1 MSEKI
6 ESLVVTC
13 IEADKPTRNDRIY
26 SKECMSKMVEMIN
39 EQASQGKM
47 WVTNSLPE
55 GPETPLHDICMNVK
69 KASLE
74 DDKIKIDVKYFKNP
88 LLTEENIIGL
98 LKSDKFQVIP
108 RCTGSIDEKSVVTI
122 DEVYGF
128 SICAKDPDVPYN
140 YKEPNDR

>member
-1 MSEKI
+1 MTEKI
-6 ESLVVTC
+6 ESIVVSC
-13 IEADKPTRNDRIY
+13 IEADKPTRNGRIY

-55 GPETPLHDICMNVK
+55 EPQTQLHDICMNVK

-74 DDKIKIDVKYFKNP
+74 EDKIKIDVKYVKNP
-88 LLTEENIIGL
+88 ILTEEGIIGL
-98 LKSDKFQVIP
+98 LRSDKFQVIP
-108 RCTGSIDEKSVVTI
+108 RCTGLVENNQVVTV

-128 SICAKDPDVPYN
+128 SICAKDPDVPYD
-140 YKEPNDR
+140 YKEK